1 MIGDLNINSFDY
13 DNNTLVK
20 QKIQSDFSKW
30 IRASQTEGNQIKQI
44 KNCKKTK
51 TNKQDFSDGNIQ
63 NCQLLLENISWDQFL
78 SSNAPNEAHN
88 IR

>member
-20 QKIQSDFSKW
+20 KKIQSDFSRW
-30 IRASQTEGNQIKQI
+30 IRASQTEGNQFKQI
-44 KNCKKTK
+44 KNCEKTK
-51 TNKQDFSDGNIQ
+51 INKQDFSDGNIQ